1 MERALDELPKGE
13 VSSGFRQEVWLFRGL
28 CQATIPF
35 WPRFLL
41 QRGGSPVSGLSAP
54 KDAVVVDSSRGQS
67 PRPCPI
73 QALCRAGC
81 VAPGSQ
87 LLPRPGSP
95 LCPHTTLW
103 PHPGTFQGTRRP
115 SYLHR
120 AHVGQEE
127 ATGQAHCSWACGTRL
142 AVSACTI
149 VTLFDNVAFQEPCCR
164 EGPVFVL
171 LFSFCPGF
179 SELPFPYHVQ
189 GKLQMR
195 SGFQLCSFLVFA
207 LNDVKHLGDNKRIL
221 FKIQRFAVVL
231 H

>member
-54 KDAVVVDSSRGQS
+54 KDAIVVDSSPGQS
-67 PRPCPI
+67 PRPCPL

-95 LCPHTTLW
+95 LCAHTTLW
-103 PHPGTFQGTRRP
+103 PHPSTFQGTRRP

-127 ATGQAHCSWACGTRL
+127 ATGQAHCSWACGTHL

-149 VTLFDNVAFQEPCCR
+149 VTLFATWLYKSLAVGKGLSLFSCSP
-164 EGPVFVL
+164 FVQNSLSL
-171 LFSFCPGF
+171 LF
-179 SELPFPYHVQ
+179 
-189 GKLQMR
+189 
-195 SGFQLCSFLVFA
+195 
-207 LNDVKHLGDNKRIL
+207 RIMS
-221 FKIQRFAVVL
+221 RENSR
-231 H
+231 